1 VLEFRAKRA
10 GNRGSYANLDSA
22 AAASGSSGGPRAQR
36 SLGFLPLS
44 LKEIERMAGKKGGK
58 GGGKAAGKGGN
69 LVVASKVKEM
79 IRASG
84 CRASGDLVEAVS
96 AKINSVLREAVGRCK
111 ANSRGTVRPQ
121 DL

>member
-1 VLEFRAKRA
+1 
-10 GNRGSYANLDSA
+10 
-22 AAASGSSGGPRAQR
+22 
-36 SLGFLPLS
+36 
-44 LKEIERMAGKKGGK
+44 MAGKKGGGK
-58 GGGKAAGKGGN
+58 GGKASSGKGGN

-96 AKINSVLREAVGRCK
+96 AKINTVLRDAVSRCK

>member
-1 VLEFRAKRA
+1 
-10 GNRGSYANLDSA
+10 
-22 AAASGSSGGPRAQR
+22 
-36 SLGFLPLS
+36 
-44 LKEIERMAGKKGGK
+44 MAGKKGGAAK
-58 GGGKAAGKGGN
+58 GKAGGKGGN

-84 CRASGDLVEAVS
+84 CRASGDLVEAVTS
-96 AKINSVLREAVGRCK
+96 KVNAVLRDAVSRCK